1 LLADT
6 GYVSLSHW
14 CLAKSQ
20 SLFKHCQ
27 LIKQEDAQES
37 PITNVNVDWRK
48 MELSWESS
56 RNFSEYTCT
65 IMDRDVEYRD
75 IEVGC
80 SVCNIPVELHMPLH
94 KGVSFVIEVP
104 NTNVSKQCTFLPGGM
119 NGSAIENFSCVIY
132 NILLMNCTWQAGRDA
147 PADTQY
153 FLYWQKS
160 R

>member
-6 GYVSLSHW
+6 VYVSLSHW
-14 CLAKSQ
+14 CLVKSQ
-20 SLFKHCQ
+20 SLFRHS
-27 LIKQEDAQES
+27 DAQES
-37 PITNVNVDWRK
+37 PITNVNVDWKK

-56 RNFSEYTCT
+56 RNFSKYQCT
-65 IMDRDVEYRD
+65 IMDRDMER
-75 IEVGC
+75 IEKEVNSPLC
-80 SVCNIPVELHMPLH
+80 SFPVELHMPLH
-94 KGVSFVIEVP
+94 KGVFFIIEVRD
-104 NTNVSKQCTFLPGGM
+104 TNISKQCTFLPGGV

-132 NILLMNCTWQAGRDA
+132 NIFLMNCTWQAGRDA